1 MKNFKRL
8 LALLE
13 VPTQNEKSENISIAK
28 GKYKTPRSIRGIYK
42 VQKRHLKY
50 RNNGGNENG

>member
-1 MKNFKRL
+1 MKKLKRL

-13 VPTQNEKSENISIAK
+13 VPTQNPENENTQIAK
-28 GKYKTPRSIRGIYK
+28 GKYKIPRSIRGIYK

-50 RNNGGNENG
+50 RNNGGN